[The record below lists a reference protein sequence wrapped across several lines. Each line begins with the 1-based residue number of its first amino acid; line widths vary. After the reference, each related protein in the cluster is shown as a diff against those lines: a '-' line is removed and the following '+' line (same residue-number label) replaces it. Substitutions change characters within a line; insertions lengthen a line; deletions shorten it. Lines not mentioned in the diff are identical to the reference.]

1 MCAVTTK
8 IQRAHILSPVQ
19 AQYVF
24 LHDAILEGVTSGT
37 TEVKV
42 EKLSQK
48 FAELQMEDTEGE
60 SGFQKEYSVRLCVL

>member
-1 MCAVTTK
+1 MQT
-8 IQRAHILSPVQ
+8 
-19 AQYVF
+19 QYVF

-48 FAELQMEDTEGE
+48 FEELEKEDEERET
-60 SGFQKEYSVRLCVL
+60 GFQKEYSVRYL

>member
-1 MCAVTTK
+1 MQFSVCMTACLS
-8 IQRAHILSPVQ
+8 LSPAQ

-42 EKLSQK
+42 EKQ
-48 FAELQMEDTEGE
+48 AEKCRELKKEDEEGE
-60 SGFQKEYSVRLCVL
+60 SGFQKEYSVSTLLY